1 MKKVLIT
8 VCVLILATAVFYSC
22 TKNTRNEP
30 LTEEQA
36 VRDLSVSESFIDF
49 SKHLITDF
57 AALAKYHRSAGILAD
72 KNAFLAQVKYAGDNI
87 MQRAATYQGFG
98 LDYENALALKN
109 KVDNDLLKLLN
120 DYKFLS
126 AFDDKQTERIVMN
139 AIDAGFRSTDE
150 RWLRA
155 KEEITGNLQAVSML
169 RNAVNQ
175 HNGTRTDF
183 AAAPAAGLSADEA
196 WDCLKGA
203 AGFGTAGIL
212 GVGALKKL
220 VGEGFQAVVLTVSK
234 WLAERAGW
242 FGLAIMLIDFGS
254 CIYKE
259 AND

>member
-1 MKKVLIT
+1 MKKVLIIICVMILVT
-8 VCVLILATAVFYSC
+8 VVFYSC
-22 TKNTRNEP
+22 TKNTRDEP

-36 VRDLSVSESFIDF
+36 VRNLTVSESFIDF

-57 AALAKYHRSAGILAD
+57 AELAKYHRSPGILAD
-72 KNAFLAQVKYAGDNI
+72 KNAFLAQVKFAGDNV
-87 MQRAATYQGFG
+87 MQRAATYQVFG
-98 LDYENALALKN
+98 LDYENALTLKN
-109 KVDNDLLKLLN
+109 KIDNDLLKLLN
-120 DYKFLS
+120 NYKFLS

-139 AIDAGFRSTDE
+139 AIEAGFRSTDE

-155 KEEITGNLQAVSML
+155 KEEISGKLQAASIL
-169 RNAVNQ
+169 HNAVNKY
-175 HNGTRTDF
+175 NDTRVDF
-183 AAAPAAGLSADEA
+183 AAAPSTGLSADEA

-203 AGFGTAGIL
+203 VGFGTAGVL
-212 GVGALKKL
+212 GVAALKKL
-220 VGEGFQAVVLTVSK
+220 AGEGIQAVVLTVSK